1 MIRVGAYP
9 TKSIQLTLTWSGC
22 WEALVPF
29 EGKALAGSVVIDWR
43 GWQLQGEVDAS
54 RAGIFAGEP
63 AAVIVGGLAWC
74 TRREWRPFQSDRGLT
89 AREVALS
96 VASQLER
103 PIEVSLDRQL
113 GRSFVPRRESGGAIL
128 TRLFGKLWHVD
139 AGGMARAKT
148 RGTPALGKSVSVLDF
163 DPRDGRAPV
172 YADRPDAV
180 PVGAILPLD
189 VRLTTRRQ
197 VTKLIATAT
206 GDKERLVC
214 YTETPGAQSTPGL
227 VAGQVQSTV
236 VLPGA

>member
-1 MIRVGAYP
+1 VIRVGAYP
-9 TKSIQLTLTWSGC
+9 TKSIQLVLTWSGC
-22 WEALVPF
+22 WEALAAF
-29 EGKALAGSVVIDWR
+29 EGKAVAGPVVIDWR
-43 GWQLQGEVDAS
+43 GWQLRGEVDAS
-54 RAGIFAGEP
+54 RSGLFAGEP
-63 AAVIVGGLAWC
+63 AAVIVGGLAWT

-103 PIEVSLDRQL
+103 PIEVSLDRHL

-128 TRLFGKLWHVD
+128 TRLFGKAWHVGTD
-139 AGGMARAKT
+139 GTARAKT

-180 PVGAILPLD
+180 PIGAILPLD
-189 VRLTTRRQ
+189 ARLTTRRQ
-197 VTKLIATAT
+197 VTKLVATAS

-227 VAGQVQSTV
+227 ITGQIQPTV
-236 VLPGA
+236 ILPGA